1 MCNYFFLRVCTHR
14 IIVSLYDAL
23 MMLYKV
29 RIMADKN
36 RNSHRKEKKCFQAYL
51 QKDEQK
57 LVEQVKRK
65 KQVATDRELL
75 LLLCTE
81 ENLKAK

>member
-1 MCNYFFLRVCTHR
+1 
-14 IIVSLYDAL
+14 
-23 MMLYKV
+23 
-29 RIMADKN
+29 MADKN